1 MPRKPKPMPS
11 SSAGS
16 ILRLRIRLLGIS
28 PMIWRRVLVPGSST
42 LQELHGVIQAA
53 MGWEGL
59 HLYAFR
65 IRAVRYGSLEL
76 GIESPAVTLE
86 SFRLRRNAKLTYV
99 YDMGDWWEHEVRV
112 EDRIEA
118 AARKHYPHCAGGQ
131 GACPPEE
138 CGGPQGYQARR
149 EEASGFDALEDLAT
163 MAGLLK
169 KVVLER
175 KPELLD
181 DPDRRDELEMAV
193 ARMKAR
199 QPFLDNGFSLREV
212 NARFRKDEHRRLM
225 DQCY

>member
-1 MPRKPKPMPS
+1 MPRQPKAMPS

-16 ILRLRIRLLGIS
+16 ILQLKIRLLGIS
-28 PMIWRRVLVPGSST
+28 PMIWRRVLVPTSST

-53 MGWEGL
+53 MGWEGV
-59 HLYAFR
+59 HLYAFQ

-76 GIESPAVTLE
+76 GIESPAAALE
-86 SFRLRRNAKLTYV
+86 SFRFRRNAKLTYV

-112 EDRIEA
+112 EDRVEA
-118 AARKHYPHCAGGQ
+118 AARQRYPLCTGGQ

-138 CGGPQGYQARR
+138 CGGPQGYQARC

-169 KVVLER
+169 EVVIER

-193 ARMKAR
+193 DRMKAR

-225 DQCY
+225 YQWY